1 MIDVLQYSS
10 VILLSIA
17 VICLL
22 VISFL
27 DWRYAK
33 GLEKRIAELEY
44 KNKHKVFTGSAPVS
58 KFSKLS

>member
-1 MIDVLQYSS
+1 MIDVLLQYSS

-22 VISFL
+22 VVSFL

-44 KNKHKVFTGSAPVS
+44 KNQHKVFTGRAPVS
-58 KFSKLS
+58 QIKP